1 MVFPVFMYGCESWTT
16 RKAECQIIDA
26 FELWCWRR
34 LLRVP
39 WMARRANQSTLK
51 KKKKIQ
57 SWIFTGSTDAEAPIL
72 WPPDAMNW
80 LIGKDP
86 NPGKDWRQEE
96 KGTTE
101 EMARWHHGL
110 NGHEFEQGVGVGD
123 EQGSLACCSPW
134 DCKELDTTEQLNWTE
149 LNSAY
154 KLNKLGDNI
163 QPWHTPSQFGARPL
177 FHFWF

>member
-1 MVFPVFMYGCESWTT
+1 MDQGTIQAYVEN
-16 RKAECQIIDA
+16 IDA
-26 FELWCWRR
+26 CYKMSFR
-34 LLRVP
+34 
-39 WMARRANQSTLK
+39 
-51 KKKKIQ
+51 Q
-57 SWIFTGSTDAEAPIL
+57 SWVFIGRTDVEAKALIL
-72 WPPDAMNW
+72 WPPDARSQ
-80 LIGKDP
+80 LIGTGPDA
-86 NPGKDWRQEE
+86 GKEWRQEE

-154 KLNKLGDNI
+154 KLNKQGDKI
-163 QPWHTPSQFGARPL
+163 QPFSCSLQLFCDVSQCSFNLHYIFFWPS
-177 FHFWF
+177 HS